1 MARILL
7 VEDDLNV
14 RPLME
19 HIMVEQ
25 GYEVIAAESVAS
37 AVTLLGAQP
46 FDLVVCDVKL
56 PDGNGLIVAD
66 KAIAAGVGA
75 LVITGYGLSIQP
87 GSLAPY
93 DYLPKPV
100 RGDELLAG
108 IRRCLAGRSGGAGVV
123 QLRKPPA
130 S

>member
-37 AVTLLGAQP
+37 AVALLGAQP
-46 FDLVVCDVKL
+46 FDLVICDVRL
-56 PDGNGLIVAD
+56 PDGNGLIIAD
-66 KAIAAGVGA
+66 KAIAAGISA

-87 GSLAPY
+87 GNLAPY
-93 DYLPKPV
+93 DYLLKPV

-108 IRRCLAGRSGGAGVV
+108 IQRCLADRSGGAGVV
-123 QLRKPPA
+123 QLRKPPGH
-130 S
+130 

>member
-1 MARILL
+1 MTRILL

-19 HIMVEQ
+19 HIMVEH
-25 GYEVIAAESVAS
+25 GYEVTTSESVTS
-37 AVTLLGAQP
+37 AVALLGAQP
-46 FDLVVCDVKL
+46 FDLVICDVKL
-56 PDGNGLIVAD
+56 PDGSGLIVAD

-93 DYLPKPV
+93 DYLLKPV

-108 IRRCLAGRSGGAGVV
+108 IQRRLADRSGGADVI
-123 QLRKPPA
+123 RFPKPPA
-130 S
+130 T

>member
-1 MARILL
+1 VARILL

-19 HIMVEQ
+19 HIMVEH
-25 GYEVIAAESVAS
+25 GYEVTSAESVTS
-37 AVTLLGAQP
+37 AVALLGAQP
-46 FDLVVCDVKL
+46 FDLVICDVKL

-66 KAIAAGVGA
+66 KAIAAGLGA

-93 DYLPKPV
+93 DYLLKPV

-108 IRRCLAGRSGGAGVV
+108 IQRCLADKSGSTGIV
-123 QLRKPPA
+123 QFWKPPA
-130 S
+130 R